1 MEPLLGTYSSSEA
14 DSWALFPDPNLI
26 PLYSVPASVKH
37 TDSSSKATSASSKA
51 SDTWLPLPTPVP
63 ISSSRS
69 FSELIKSEELLSSKV
84 SQLQALLE
92 KQQEEMAK
100 KDSALRMMQAE
111 LEETQD
117 QVTRTHQSWEAKC
130 EALLSQQHEKY
141 QDLNDRYLVVLT
153 RARSCESKLEEM
165 FIDPLTLQPFDRR
178 ISEQEIAE
186 TAVARQRTLLTLVEE
201 HQSKENIDSIQSQRD
216 LENLLRS
223 AVNGLQTTDSDVD
236 VLIASART
244 QSFLHSENS
253 LKQLELSI
261 PNLLSDA
268 STEAHGVDMDS
279 SVSDLDWSVV
289 TTDEPGS
296 PTRGPDDIE
305 QALNFDSDEYLPST
319 STSHSASWQID
330 PEMSDDPDDAF
341 FDKSI
346 CDEQ

>member
-1 MEPLLGTYSSSEA
+1 M
-14 DSWALFPDPNLI
+14 
-26 PLYSVPASVKH
+26 
-37 TDSSSKATSASSKA
+37 
-51 SDTWLPLPTPVP
+51 
-63 ISSSRS
+63 
-69 FSELIKSEELLSSKV
+69 IKSEDLLSSKV
-84 SQLQALLE
+84 AQLQALLD
-92 KQQEEMAK
+92 KQQEEMSK
-100 KDSALRMMQAE
+100 KDLAMRMMQAE
-111 LEETQD
+111 LEEAQE

-165 FIDPLTLQPFDRR
+165 FIDPLTLQPFERR
-178 ISEQEIAE
+178 VAEQEMAE
-186 TAVARQRTLLTLVEE
+186 TAVARQRTLLSLVEE

-223 AVNGLQTTDSDVD
+223 AVHGLNSNDSDVD

-244 QSFLHSENS
+244 QSYIHTENS

-268 STEAHGVDMDS
+268 SAESHGVDMDS

-296 PTRGPDDIE
+296 PAHASNGFE
-305 QALNFDSDEYLPST
+305 QALDFAPAEYSPSKTT
-319 STSHSASWQID
+319 SQASTWQID
-330 PEMSDDPDDAF
+330 PDMSDDPDDDF
-341 FDKSI
+341 FNQSV
-346 CDEQ
+346 CDEAS